1 MIPDI
6 LAIAQKE
13 WRELL
18 RQDVDRKG
26 LALRLALIA
35 IAAVALAR
43 TAGPDFGASWATVF
57 LIPFLAAFAVIPVV
71 TDTIAGERER
81 QTLET
86 LLASRIPDAALL
98 FGKYLAHVVYGSALG
113 LAVLAVCL
121 VVAWTRYASS
131 PLFEVRPLVLFTAVG
146 LTPIAAGLI
155 AAVGIHV
162 SLRAS
167 TTKHATQAMGLLFF
181 AVAMAVVLLSQIE
194 LPPELADRLDAMTPR
209 EPTAGMVFLAMVQ
222 GAVLDAVLIGLA
234 LPRFRRSRL
243 ILD

>member
-26 LALRLALIA
+26 LALRLALFA
-35 IAAVALAR
+35 IAAVTLAR
-43 TAGPDFGASWATVF
+43 TAGPDFGASWATVL
-57 LIPFLAAFAVIPVV
+57 LIPFLAAFAVLPVV

-98 FGKYLAHVVYGSALG
+98 LGKYLAHVAYGSALG
-113 LAVLAVCL
+113 LAVLVVGL
-121 VVAWTRYASS
+121 VVAWVRYASS
-131 PLFEVRPLVLFTAVG
+131 PLFEVRPLVLFATIG

-155 AAVGIHV
+155 AAAGIHV
-162 SLRAS
+162 SLRAP

-181 AVAMAVVLLSQIE
+181 AVAMVVVLLSQIE

-209 EPTAGMVFLAMVQ
+209 EPTAGMVFLAVVQ
-222 GAVLDAVLIGLA
+222 GAVLDAVLVGLA